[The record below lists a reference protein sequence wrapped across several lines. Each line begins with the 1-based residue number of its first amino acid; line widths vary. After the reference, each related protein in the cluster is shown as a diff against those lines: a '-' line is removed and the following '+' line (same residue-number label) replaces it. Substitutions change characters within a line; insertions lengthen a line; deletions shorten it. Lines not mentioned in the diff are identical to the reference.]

1 MNLCT
6 SCNFFCSNCAV
17 VFVSI
22 HFLRFVLK
30 TSCVSDF
37 VLLRSTHERPLNGS
51 LWVFMKNAVWN
62 YFVEKLMVFHG
73 CVVVRALDCNRHGS
87 SGWWSIWESC
97 GRRECRQ

>member
-6 SCNFFCSNCAV
+6 SSSSFVLIVGV

-51 LWVFMKNAVWN
+51 LWVFMKN
-62 YFVEKLMVFHG
+62 E
-73 CVVVRALDCNRHGS
+73 RHGWVVKEATIFS
-87 SGWWSIWESC
+87 
-97 GRRECRQ
+97 

>member
-6 SCNFFCSNCAV
+6 SSSSFVLIVGV

-51 LWVFMKNAVWN
+51 LWEFMKNAVWN
-62 YFVEKLMVFHG
+62 YFVEKH
-73 CVVVRALDCNRHGS
+73 
-87 SGWWSIWESC
+87 E
-97 GRRECRQ
+97 Q